1 MGYARDKSSLR
12 RRPVFLAAFVIAAC
26 MAITACAG
34 SPRLTPEASLD
45 YARFALR
52 DLPPEIDLGALE
64 GKRIVIDP
72 GHGGEFP
79 GAVGPNNLREAD
91 VNLGVGLYLWGMLSR
106 AGAEAHLTRATDSV
120 VYEGDDL
127 DLKKDLQA
135 RAEIAKKLEADLFVS
150 LHHNADVL
158 PDKKKNS
165 LETYFKM
172 SDAGPSLDIARSI
185 HRHLAISLEQDDNV
199 ILPGNFHV
207 LRENPVT
214 AVLGEPSYISHA
226 RNAFRLGLAPM
237 QRVEAQAYF
246 LGIAEYFSKGVP
258 KIEGVSPVGAV
269 RDNARPLI
277 TAHVGADRGVEID
290 PASITM
296 LIDEKA
302 VRPDYDRASSDIR
315 YLPPRRL
322 SNGRHRV
329 RISVRN
335 LNGNASRPI
344 ESEFEIAMPPAY
356 VLLDSNFREVRNG
369 NAAPIRLRARMF
381 DADLMPVADGASVKF
396 RASEGLISPNPS
408 LTRNG
413 EAVAY
418 LVPDKGGAGPREISV
433 SAAISGRTHT
443 MKVKVSEDAPEFV
456 AAKVVDAGSGLSV
469 ENALISIEGKP
480 LGHSDLSGYF
490 AIERDELGSVAIKF
504 SRRGYEPRMLDTLG
518 TCGIQTVRMRPVA
531 GGVLFDR
538 RFVLDPRLGGEEKGA
553 TGPTGVRASDLNL
566 SVANYLARFLEA
578 SGARVVL
585 TRTSDET
592 VSALRRVEVEERF
605 DAEWFISIGHGDS
618 ITGDGEPE
626 AVAQAGVTHYPTSKA
641 GKRLAAS
648 IAKSIE
654 SRKIAESVALAKDTE
669 FVLTHTGSPA
679 VIVQGPSPATAEME
693 QMLRHPAAARNEAYA
708 IYCGILENLGLGDDE
723 TGRISV
729 RVVDD
734 DGNVFQ
740 NAALVLDGA
749 FNMGTAPGGEF
760 TFSKIVPGD
769 HSLEVYAG
777 RLPLWDGYVCV
788 GPGGETSVVVSFSG
802 PAAVLTSADEKTPN
816 APGDPRY

>member
-1 MGYARDKSSLR
+1 LR
-12 RRPVFLAAFVIAAC
+12 RRSIFLAAFGIAAC

-34 SPRLTPEASLD
+34 GPRLTPEASLD

-135 RAEIAKKLEADLFVS
+135 RAEIAKELEADLFVS

-158 PDKKKNS
+158 PGKKKNS

-296 LIDEKA
+296 LINEEA
-302 VRPDYDRASSDIR
+302 VRPDYDRTSSDIR
-315 YLPPRRL
+315 YLPPRRF
-322 SNGRHRV
+322 SNGRHKV

-335 LNGNASRPI
+335 FNGNASRPI

-418 LVPDKGGAGPREISV
+418 LVPDKGGAGPREITV

-443 MKVKVSEDAPEFV
+443 VKVKVSEDAPEFV
-456 AAKVVDAGSGLSV
+456 AAKVVDAAGGL
-469 ENALISIEGKP
+469 
-480 LGHSDLSGYF
+480 
-490 AIERDELGSVAIKF
+490 SVAIKF
-504 SRRGYEPRMLDTLG
+504 SRRGYEPRMLDALD

-566 SVANYLARFLEA
+566 GVANYLARFLEA

-618 ITGDGEPE
+618 IPGDGEPE
-626 AVAQAGVTHYPTSKA
+626 AVVQAGVIHYPSSKA
-641 GKRLAAS
+641 GERLAAS

-749 FNMGTAPGGEF
+749 FNMGTASGGEF

-788 GPGGETSVVVSFSG
+788 GPGGEISVVVSFSG
-802 PAAVLTSADEKTPN
+802 PAAVLTSADEKPPN